1 MATSDDLIERLTVE
15 LQPRRRVSPWIG
27 RAVLAAI
34 AVLTIAVLTGL
45 FGMRPDFTAGRPH
58 SVPLMSELVI
68 LSAGCAIAAA
78 VTAMARPAVGAFR
91 SGWQWAAAA
100 LAVLPIAALVTAA
113 GNAAERAFMLPQEG
127 AFCLVTGTLAS
138 VASITLLTLWLR
150 RGAPT
155 SPERAAWMIGI
166 SGGAIGA
173 LAIGFVCPVDA
184 ITHIGTWH
192 AGIIVVAAVASRLL
206 LPRFL
211 RW

>member
-1 MATSDDLIERLTVE
+1 MTMSDELIDRLTADLE
-15 LQPRRRVSPWIG
+15 PRRRVSPWMG
-27 RAVLAAI
+27 RAMLAATGL
-34 AVLTIAVLTGL
+34 LTIAALAAL
-45 FGMRPDFTAGRPH
+45 FGMRADFTAGRPH

-78 VTAMARPAVGAFR
+78 LTGMARPAVGAFR

-113 GNAAERAFMLPQEG
+113 GDATERALMLPPDG
-127 AFCLVTGTLAS
+127 PFCLVMGTLAS
-138 VASITLLTLWLR
+138 LVSIALLTLWLR

-155 SPERAAWMIGI
+155 SPERASWMIGI

-192 AGIIVVAAVASRLL
+192 AGIIVLAGAASRLV

>member
-1 MATSDDLIERLTVE
+1 MPTSDDLIDRLTAE
-15 LQPRRRVSPWIG
+15 LQPRRTVSPWLG
-27 RAVLAAI
+27 RATLAAI
-34 AVLTIAVLTGL
+34 AVLTIAAVAGR
-45 FGMRPDFTAGRPH
+45 FGMRADFAGGRPH

-78 VTAMARPAVGAFR
+78 LTAMARPSVGAFR
-91 SGWQWAAAA
+91 GGWHWVAAV

-113 GNAAERAFMLPQEG
+113 GNATERAIMYPPDG
-127 AFCLVTGTLAS
+127 PFCLVTGSLAS
-138 VASITLLTLWLR
+138 LASIVLLTLWLR

-166 SGGAIGA
+166 VGGAIGA
-173 LAIGFVCPVDA
+173 LATGLVCPIDA

-192 AGIIVVAAVASRLL
+192 AGIIVVAALASRAI

>member
-1 MATSDDLIERLTVE
+1 MSTSDELIDRLTAD
-15 LQPRRRVSPWIG
+15 LQPRRKISPWLG
-27 RAVLAAI
+27 RAMLALI
-34 AVLTIAVLTGL
+34 ALLTIAALTRL
-45 FGMRPDFTAGRPH
+45 FGMRADFTIGRPH
-58 SVPLMSELVI
+58 PVPLMSELVI

-78 VTAMARPAVGAFR
+78 LTGVGVVVLGKRASAR
-91 SGWQWAAAA
+91 QWAAAA

-113 GNAAERAFMLPQEG
+113 GNATERALMLPPDG
-127 AFCLVTGTLAS
+127 IFCLVTGTLGS
-138 VASITLLTLWLR
+138 LASIALLSLWLR

-166 SGGAIGA
+166 GSGAVGAF
-173 LAIGFVCPVDA
+173 AIGFVCPVDA

-192 AGIIVVAAVASRLL
+192 AGIIVVAAIASRIV

>member
-1 MATSDDLIERLTVE
+1 MPTSDELIDGLTADLE
-15 LQPRRRVSPWIG
+15 PRRSVSPWLG
-27 RAVLAAI
+27 RAMLAVI
-34 AVLTIAVLTGL
+34 ALLTIAALTGL
-45 FGMRPDFTAGRPH
+45 FGMREDFTAGRPH

-113 GNAAERAFMLPQEG
+113 GNAAERRLMLPPDG
-127 AFCLVTGTLAS
+127 IFCLVTGSLAS
-138 VASITLLTLWLR
+138 LASIALLTLWLR

-166 SGGAIGA
+166 SSGAIGA

-192 AGIIVVAAVASRLL
+192 AGIIVVAAIGSRII

>member
-1 MATSDDLIERLTVE
+1 MPTSDDLIDRLTAD
-15 LQPRRRVSPWIG
+15 LQPRRRVSPWLG
-27 RAVLAAI
+27 RAILAVA
-34 AVLTIAVLTGL
+34 ALLTIAALTGL
-45 FGMRPDFTAGRPH
+45 FGMRADFTSGRPH
-58 SVPLMSELVI
+58 PVPLMSELVI

-78 VTAMARPAVGAFR
+78 LTAMARPAVGALR

-100 LAVLPIAALVTAA
+100 LAVLPVAAFMTAA
-113 GNAAERAFMLPQEG
+113 GNAAERALMLPPDG
-127 AFCLVTGTLAS
+127 VFCLVTGTLAS
-138 VASITLLTLWLR
+138 LASILLLTLWMR

-192 AGIIVVAAVASRLL
+192 AGIVVVAAVGSRIV

>member
-1 MATSDDLIERLTVE
+1 MPTSDDLIDRLTADLE
-15 LQPRRRVSPWIG
+15 PRRRVSPWFG
-27 RAVLAAI
+27 RAMLAAT
-34 AVLTIAVLTGL
+34 ALLTVAALAGL
-45 FGMRPDFTAGRPH
+45 FGMRADFLGGRPH

-78 VTAMARPAVGAFR
+78 LTAMARPAVGSPR

-100 LAVLPIAALVTAA
+100 LAVLPIAAVVTAA
-113 GNAAERAFMLPQEG
+113 GSAAERALMLPPDG
-127 AFCLVTGTLAS
+127 PSCLLNGSLAS
-138 VASITLLTLWLR
+138 VASIVLLTLWLR

-166 SGGAIGA
+166 SGGAVGA
-173 LAIGFVCPVDA
+173 LAIGFICPIDA

-192 AGIIVVAAVASRLL
+192 AGIIVLAAVASRVA

>member
-1 MATSDDLIERLTVE
+1 MPTSDDLIDRLTAD
-15 LQPRRRVSPWIG
+15 LQPRRRVSPWVG
-27 RAVLAAI
+27 RAMLAAI
-34 AVLTIAVLTGL
+34 AVLTVAAVTGL
-45 FGMRPDFTAGRPH
+45 FGMRADFTGGRPH

-78 VTAMARPAVGAFR
+78 LTAMARPAVGAFR

-113 GNAAERAFMLPQEG
+113 GNATERALMLPPDG
-127 AFCLVTGTLAS
+127 PFCLVTGTLAS
-138 VASITLLTLWLR
+138 FASIALLTLWLR

-192 AGIIVVAAVASRLL
+192 AAIIVVAAVASRIV